1 MMISKKLSHFFIFFA
16 LLMFLSNATF
26 YPAACA
32 ITEEEANK
40 FARQSYEKALSL
52 SRSSNSIDV
61 ASMYFIN
68 ALSFNPGRIDII
80 SAYANMII
88 KRAEKDFTFSNDTL
102 DALDD
107 FLSAQIMT
115 VKPDDIQKIIRLRE
129 TVSKVQESLA
139 NRSAPRSS
147 VSSSVLNTE
156 REIRKYKEKAEKSRN
171 LKDYIQAL
179 QAAQTLLDN
188 NGSSDPDAS
197 NTTAISEK
205 LQAAMALSAGISQIE
220 NLLSMSEKKGLE
232 PLQMYYLQLSEASIQ
247 QLAAIGSVLPVSVN
261 EELLTLKNKVEK
273 QVEKVSDA
281 RSNAVL
287 IQINREYEDM
297 KRSINLMDTEQKK
310 IDAINAFMQD
320 ITEYAQQIT
329 SQKAGKSLRILM
341 QNVQQQMMYC
351 REEQEKR
358 YSRWA
363 IGEIK
368 DAVLELNG
376 LNSSQSSSMSNIMIA
391 HFADI
396 DTRYLNFGAQ
406 NRFNSVYVEYY
417 QKMNNFDKEAT
428 DIAMASGE
436 KRKLSDF

>member
-1 MMISKKLSHFFIFFA
+1 
-16 LLMFLSNATF
+16 
-26 YPAACA
+26 
-32 ITEEEANK
+32 
-40 FARQSYEKALSL
+40 
-52 SRSSNSIDV
+52 
-61 ASMYFIN
+61 
-68 ALSFNPGRIDII
+68 
-80 SAYANMII
+80 
-88 KRAEKDFTFSNDTL
+88 
-102 DALDD
+102 
-107 FLSAQIMT
+107 MT
-115 VKPDDIQKIIRLRE
+115 PNVKNI
-129 TVSKVQESLA
+129 
-139 NRSAPRSS
+139 
-147 VSSSVLNTE
+147 
-156 REIRKYKEKAEKSRN
+156 
-171 LKDYIQAL
+171 
-179 QAAQTLLDN
+179 
-188 NGSSDPDAS
+188 
-197 NTTAISEK
+197 
-205 LQAAMALSAGISQIE
+205 
-220 NLLSMSEKKGLE
+220 LE

-247 QLAAIGSVLPVSVN
+247 QLAAVGSVLPGSVN

-329 SQKAGKSLRILM
+329 LQNAGKSLRILM

-368 DAVLELNG
+368 DAVWELNG